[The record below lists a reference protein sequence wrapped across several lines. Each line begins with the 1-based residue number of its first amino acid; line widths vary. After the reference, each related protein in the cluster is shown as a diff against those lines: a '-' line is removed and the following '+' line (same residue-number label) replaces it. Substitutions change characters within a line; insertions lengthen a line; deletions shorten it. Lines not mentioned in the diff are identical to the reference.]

1 MGIIIYIFFINSL
14 AFFLYQNDK
23 HRAEFYKRRIPEI
36 VLFGLAVVGG
46 SFGALCSMWMFRHKI
61 HKSLFKIGVPVLFLI
76 LCIILFLLGYPFDV
90 LPDIDTTMF

>member
-1 MGIIIYIFFINSL
+1 MGIIIYIYFINVL

-23 HRAEFYKRRIPEI
+23 HRAEFFKRRIPEV
-36 VLFGLAVVGG
+36 VLFGIAVAGG

-76 LCIILFLLGYPFDV
+76 LCIILVLLGDP
-90 LPDIDTTMF
+90 LNSRPDIDTSLF